1 MIIKRILHLFP
12 LFSFSSISVFSYKW
26 YLLIIFTIYKDIHL
40 QNMYKDKN
48 FDFIQAI
55 YDLRNMEVK
64 RKSDKNTF
72 INILRVYK
80 YIIE

>member
-1 MIIKRILHLFP
+1 
-12 LFSFSSISVFSYKW
+12 
-26 YLLIIFTIYKDIHL
+26 
-40 QNMYKDKN
+40 MYKDKN